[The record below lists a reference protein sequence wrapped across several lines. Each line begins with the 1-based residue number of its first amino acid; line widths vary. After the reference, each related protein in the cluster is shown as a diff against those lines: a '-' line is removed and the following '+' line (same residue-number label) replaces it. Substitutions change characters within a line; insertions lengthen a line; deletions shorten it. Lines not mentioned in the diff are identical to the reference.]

1 MTFGGRH
8 ISLWLAN
15 GTATNHPPLEGTHQ
29 CDVAVVGAGI
39 TGLTTALLLAREGRS
54 VAVLDQGRIG
64 TGVTGHTTAKVTS
77 QHGAT
82 YLRLRLTLGRAA
94 AETYGA
100 ANEAAKE
107 RIASFVEEGI
117 DCDFRRRPR
126 TCTRPRGWSGSWS
139 SARRGPLQ
147 RQVSLPPSSTKRLSP
162 SRPTAPL
169 RFDAQAEFHPY
180 RYLTGLARLLEEA
193 GGRLFE
199 RTRAV
204 QVHEGAPCRAEAE
217 SGDVLA
223 DHVVVATLIPF
234 LDRGFFFARAF
245 PSRSY
250 AVSARIEGPPPDGM
264 FINVGSPTR
273 SIRAHPDGNSE
284 LLLVGGEGH
293 KVGSGKAQ
301 PERYERL
308 VEFASRHWDVQAVE
322 HRWSAQD
329 YSPDDGVPYVGPLHP
344 RSRHIHVATG
354 LKKWGITG
362 GTAAR

>member
-1 MTFGGRH
+1 MTLGGRH

-107 RIASFVEEGI
+107 RIAAFVEEGI
-117 DCDFRRRPR
+117 DCDFRRRPAYLYATSR
-126 TCTRPRGWSGSWS
+126 VERFLVERE
-139 SARRGPLQ
+139 ARAAAEAG
-147 RQVSLPPSSTKRLSP
+147 LPATFLNE
-162 SRPTAPL
+162 APL
-169 RFDAQAEFHPY
+169 PFETRGAVRFDAQAEFHPY

-250 AVSARIEGPPPDGM
+250 AVSARIEG
-264 FINVGSPTR
+264 
-273 SIRAHPDGNSE
+273 
-284 LLLVGGEGH
+284 
-293 KVGSGKAQ
+293 
-301 PERYERL
+301 
-308 VEFASRHWDVQAVE
+308 
-322 HRWSAQD
+322 
-329 YSPDDGVPYVGPLHP
+329 
-344 RSRHIHVATG
+344 
-354 LKKWGITG
+354 
-362 GTAAR
+362 TAARWNVHQRRLADSFDSRTP